1 MKFRGLGCVLCA
13 LVPVTVFAQDADEER
28 ASGVRAGS
36 FIISPSVSVTTGY
49 DSNVFLQNNNQ
60 EESFRVIIAPELSIQ
75 SDWNRHALVLNAGVE
90 YGYPSHDS
98 DDQFL
103 DYGASLTGV
112 VDITREARVLA
123 SIGYLHGHEDR
134 GSVDVPGLSAE
145 PVETDTFNASL
156 GAELEFNAFRV
167 NPQVEFGYL
176 DFEDTPLIG
185 GGFDNQDDRDRT
197 ELSAGL
203 ELGYEVQRGYEA
215 FVSFNYFNTDYND
228 ALDDTGV
235 NRDSSGWRVL
245 TGVNFE
251 LTRLLEGRLGVG
263 YAARDYSDVTLG
275 DTSGLSLDAGLTW
288 SPTRRMEIALDA
300 SRDIQET
307 TLVGASSTQTSSI
320 RLGTS
325 YELLRNLSIDGAL
338 SYSNLDYEGIVR
350 TDNIYGIELGAD
362 WVVNRNITISP
373 TYLYQ
378 TRESEQAG
386 AGYFAHEFLVTAT
399 YVF

>member
-1 MKFRGLGCVLCA
+1 MKAWGLGGALCA
-13 LVPVTVFAQDADEER
+13 LVPVAVLAQNADEETS
-28 ASGVRAGS
+28 SGIRAGA
-36 FIISPSVSVTTGY
+36 FIVSPSVSVTTGY
-49 DSNVFLQNNNQ
+49 DSNVFLQNNSV
-60 EESFRVIIAPELSIQ
+60 EETFRVILAPELTVQ
-75 SDWNRHALVLNAGVE
+75 SDWNRHAVRLDAGVE

-98 DDQFL
+98 DDQYL
-103 DYGASLTGV
+103 DYDATLSGV

-123 SIGYLHGHEDR
+123 AVGYAHGHEER

-145 PVETDTFNASL
+145 PVETDTFNATL

-167 NPQVEFGYL
+167 RPNVEFAYL

-235 NRDSSGWRVL
+235 NRDSTGWRVL
-245 TGVNFE
+245 TGVNLE
-251 LTRLLEGRLGVG
+251 LTRLLEGRFGVG
-263 YAARDYSDVTLG
+263 YTARDYSDAALG

-288 SPTRRMEIALDA
+288 SPTRRMTVTLDG

-307 TLVGASSTQTSSI
+307 TLTGASSTQTSLV
-320 RLGTS
+320 RLGAA
-325 YELLRNLSIDGAL
+325 YEVLRNLSIDGAL
-338 SYSNLDYEGIVR
+338 SYANLDYEGIAR

-362 WVVNRNITISP
+362 WDVNRKITISP

-378 TRESEQAG
+378 TRESELAG
-386 AGYFAHEFLVTAT
+386 VGYFAHEFLVTAT